1 MSRTIQPE
9 HGELDIRSLDTRE
22 TLEIISSMHPA
33 DAAEVLSNY
42 SEDKL
47 AEIFQKLSIDTGK
60 EIFEFLP
67 PEKQKSILPKLDRE
81 YLIGLISA
89 MSPDDRADL
98 LEDLDDE
105 FRESILS
112 SLVQKERQNIQD
124 LIQYEEN
131 TAGAFMTTDYAF
143 LWPELTIKEAWE
155 HLRQQAPIKETIY
168 YVYVVDRQQ
177 RLIGILSLRD
187 IIMADPDQKVSDVM
201 DKNVISVRVDDDI
214 EEVAMEMNKYDFL
227 AMPVVDEENRL
238 VGVITFDDIFDVMTD
253 EATEDMYLLANLD
266 VEEQVSTPVIESAK
280 MRIPWLLINLAT
292 AILASYVV
300 SLFSDTISKYVA
312 LAVLM
317 PIVAGMGGNAGTQTL
332 TVMVRSLTLGEL
344 KKLGN
349 VYALMKELRVGFLSG
364 LVNGIVMGFIA
375 FLWYKNPWLGVIIC
389 VAMIANLV
397 IAALFGTLVPIA
409 LNSFRLDPALGSS
422 IFVTTATDVGGFFS
436 FLGLATL
443 FMNYLVSG

>member
-1 MSRTIQPE
+1 MTHTIHPE
-9 HGELDIRSLDTRE
+9 HDMLDILSLDPQE
-22 TLEIISSMHPA
+22 AIKVISSIHPA

-42 SEDKL
+42 SEDQL
-47 AEIFQKLSIDTGK
+47 AEIFQKLDLETGK

-67 PEKQKSILPKLDRE
+67 PDKQKAILPKLNRE
-81 YLIGLISA
+81 YLSELISI

-98 LEDLDDE
+98 LEELDED
-105 FRESILS
+105 FREEILS
-112 SLVQKERQNIQD
+112 MLVQKERQNIQD
-124 LIQYEEN
+124 LIKYEEN

-168 YVYVVDRQQ
+168 YVYVVDRQH

-187 IIMADPDQKVSDVM
+187 IIMADPDQKVSEVM
-201 DKNVISVRVDDDI
+201 DKNVISVSVDDDI
-214 EEVAMEMNKYDFL
+214 EQVAMEMNKYDFL
-227 AMPVVDEENRL
+227 AMPVVDSENRL

-292 AILASYVV
+292 AIVASYVV
-300 SLFSDTISKYVA
+300 SLFSDTISRYVA

-332 TVMVRSLTLGEL
+332 TVMVRSMTLGEL

-349 VYALMKELRVGFLSG
+349 IYALMKELRVGFLSG
-364 LVNGIVMGFIA
+364 LVNGIVMGVIA
-375 FLWYKNPWLGVIIC
+375 FLWFKNPWLGLIIC
-389 VAMIANLV
+389 IAMVANLI

-409 LNSFRLDPALGSS
+409 LNSLRLDPALGSS

-443 FMNYLVSG
+443 LMNYLVSG

>member
-422 IFVTTATDVGGFFS
+422 IFATTATDVGGFFS